1 MEEQGLAQQAVGPQQ
16 GMEQGNKQQEMQQL
30 VIQVMQLL
38 QQGITPEELLKEGVP
53 QQIIDVAMQ
62 LLQQQS
68 GQGMEEPM
76 MEEQHT
82 PTEEQG
88 LAQLSL
94 Q

>member
-16 GMEQGNKQQEMQQL
+16 GMGQGNRQQEMQQL

-68 GQGMEEPM
+68 GQGMEEQPM
-76 MEEQHT
+76 